1 MDFIRDGGILM
12 SAGAAVASLV
22 ASLVAALVGLR
33 VRAAVSELRAYVE
46 MARREDA
53 EAMRSWVEGRFE
65 ERAPSRIRSRRRAWT
80 APAPPQAS

>member
-1 MDFIRDGGILM
+1 MDVIREGGILM

-65 ERAPSRIRSRRRAWT
+65 ERAPRLRSRRRAWT
-80 APAPPQAS
+80 APAPPPAT